1 MTIHYNPTN
10 NKQGNFV
17 KVLAG
22 IQPSGDLH
30 IGNYFGSI
38 KKMIERQ
45 ESDSVYAFIANY
57 HAMTTVKEGPRLAEL
72 TMQAATDF
80 LALGIDP
87 QKTMFWVQSDVKEV
101 LELYWV
107 LSQLTPMGFLERA
120 HSYKDKVAK
129 GISASH
135 SLFSYPVLMAA
146 DILLFD
152 SEIIPVG
159 KDQIQHVEIA
169 RDIAIRFNNEYGE
182 CFHLPEHQVE
192 AEVATV
198 PGIDGAK
205 MSKSYGNT
213 INIFGE
219 EKKIQKTIKKIVTDT
234 TPLEEP
240 KEFESC
246 NIYALAKLFLDKNGL
261 EAFEERYR
269 TPGEGYGHFKLY
281 LHDVMWE
288 YFRPYREKREYYASH
303 QDEVRDILKSGA
315 DKARSIAAEKMEIIR
330 SKTGISY

>member
-1 MTIHYNPTN
+1 
-10 NKQGNFV
+10 V

-38 KKMIERQ
+38 KKMIDRQ
-45 ESDSVYAFIANY
+45 ENDNVYAFIANY
-57 HAMTTVKEGPRLAEL
+57 HAMTSVKDGAQLSKL

-80 LALGIDP
+80 LALGINPD
-87 QKTMFWVQSDVKEV
+87 KTMFWVQSDVKEV
-101 LELYWV
+101 LELYWI
-107 LSQLTPMGFLERA
+107 LSQFTPMGLLERA

-129 GISASH
+129 GIGANH

-146 DILLFD
+146 DIILFD
-152 SEIIPVG
+152 TEIVPVG
-159 KDQIQHVEIA
+159 KDQIQHVEMA
-169 RDIAIRFNNEYGE
+169 RDIAIKFNNEYGDT
-182 CFHLPEHQVE
+182 FHLPEHQVE

-219 EKKIQKTIKKIVTDT
+219 EKKIQKVIKKIVTDT

-246 NIYALAKLFLDKNGL
+246 NIYALAKLFLDKNSL

-288 YFRPYREKREYYASH
+288 YFRPYREKREYFENN
-303 QDEVRDILKSGA
+303 QDEVREILKAGA
-315 DKARSIAAEKMEIIR
+315 DKAREIAAAKMEIIR
-330 SKTGISY
+330 QKTGIAY